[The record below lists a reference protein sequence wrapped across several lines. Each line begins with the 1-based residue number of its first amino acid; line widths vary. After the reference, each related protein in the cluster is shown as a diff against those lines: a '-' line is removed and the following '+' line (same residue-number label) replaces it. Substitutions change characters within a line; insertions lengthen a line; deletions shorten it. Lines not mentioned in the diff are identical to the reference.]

1 MMRPRWS
8 VWGMVA
14 AVLVAGCTAGA
25 PPDPEATTTATATP
39 AVTSTM
45 EVPTPTPT
53 PEPAATPVVGTG
65 IVTVDGTE
73 LAVSGDCDISKDFG
87 ERPVADL
94 SDADVDV
101 VLAVDNLD
109 GDGHQGDFPV
119 EVRLLGTGEV
129 VGRTI
134 TSVGGVGASGA
145 DAPVYEGEVEVA
157 TLVDR
162 EAGEFAD
169 TATLHLEATQQRRQG
184 DGGGVTRD
192 LAVDVTCLIA
202 RPPG

>member
-1 MMRPRWS
+1 MMRTRWS
-8 VWGMVA
+8 MSGIVV
-14 AVLVAGCTAGA
+14 AVLVAGCTTGA
-25 PPDPEATTTATATP
+25 PPEPEVTATTTPTA
-39 AVTSTM
+39 TSTM

-53 PEPAATPVVGTG
+53 PEPAATTVVGTG
-65 IVTVDGTE
+65 TVTVDGTE
-73 LAVSGDCDISKDFG
+73 LPVSGDCDISKEFG

-109 GDGHQGDFPV
+109 GGGHRGEFPV

-134 TSVGGVGASGA
+134 TSVGGVGASGT

-162 EAGEFAD
+162 ESGEFAD
-169 TATLHLEATQQRRQG
+169 TATLHLEAAQQRLQG
-184 DGGGVTRD
+184 DGGGVARE
-192 LAVDVTCLIA
+192 LVVDVTCLIA

>member
-1 MMRPRWS
+1 MRTRWPVS
-8 VWGMVA
+8 GVVL
-14 AVLVAGCTAGA
+14 AVLVAGCTTGA
-25 PPDPEATTTATATP
+25 PPDPEPTATATP
-39 AVTSTM
+39 TATSTM
-45 EVPTPTPT
+45 AVPTPT
-53 PEPAATPVVGTG
+53 PEPASTPVVGTG

-73 LAVSGDCDISKDFG
+73 LPVSGDCDISKEFG

-109 GDGHQGDFPV
+109 GSGGHQGDFPI

-134 TSVGGVGASGA
+134 TSVGGVGVSGT

-169 TATLHLEATQQRRQG
+169 TATLHLEAAQQRRQG
-184 DGGGVTRD
+184 DDGGVARG

>member
-1 MMRPRWS
+1 MMRTRWS
-8 VWGMVA
+8 VAGTVV
-14 AVLVAGCTAGA
+14 AVLVAGCTTAA
-25 PPDPEATTTATATP
+25 PPEPEATGTTTP
-39 AVTSTM
+39 TGTSTM
-45 EVPTPTPT
+45 QVPTPTPT

-65 IVTVDGTE
+65 VVSVDGTE
-73 LAVSGDCDISKDFG
+73 LPVSGDCDISKEFG
-87 ERPVADL
+87 ERPVTDL

-109 GDGHQGDFPV
+109 GSGGQQGDFPI
-119 EVRLLGTGEV
+119 EVRLLGSGEV

-162 EAGEFAD
+162 VPGEFAD
-169 TATLHLEATQQRRQG
+169 TATLHLEASQQRREG
-184 DGGGVTRD
+184 ASGGVARE
-192 LAVDVTCLIA
+192 LVVDVTCLIA

>member
-1 MMRPRWS
+1 
-8 VWGMVA
+8 MVV
-14 AVLVAGCTAGA
+14 AVLVAGCTGA
-25 PPDPEATTTATATP
+25 PPDPEATATATP
-39 AVTSTM
+39 AATSTM
-45 EVPTPTPT
+45 EVPTPSPTPT
-53 PEPAATPVVGTG
+53 PDPTAIPAVGTG
-65 IVTVDGTE
+65 IVTVDGAE
-73 LAVSGDCDISKDFG
+73 LPVSGDCDISKAFG
-87 ERPVADL
+87 ERPVIDL

-109 GDGHQGDFPV
+109 GSGGHQGDFPV

-134 TSVGGVGASGA
+134 TSVGSPGASGA

-169 TATLHLEATQQRRQG
+169 MATLHLEASQQRRQG
-184 DGGGVTRD
+184 DGGGVARE
-192 LAVDVTCLIA
+192 LVVDVTCLIA